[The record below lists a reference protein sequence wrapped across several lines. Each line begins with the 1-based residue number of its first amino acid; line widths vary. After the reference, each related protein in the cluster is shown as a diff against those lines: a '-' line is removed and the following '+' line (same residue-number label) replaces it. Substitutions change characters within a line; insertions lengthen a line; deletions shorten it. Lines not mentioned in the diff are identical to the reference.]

1 MEGPASAR
9 PDLQQSA
16 IQSAGLAPGNDTESA
31 LLTNLAPGNYTTI
44 VSGIGG
50 VTGVALVEA
59 YHLP

>member
-1 MEGPASAR
+1 V
-9 PDLQQSA
+9 
-16 IQSAGLAPGNDTESA
+16 
-31 LLTNLAPGNYTTI
+31 PGNYTTI